1 MSDELF
7 SEATITSWTIPRVNA
22 DSLTLDVA
30 VGQVITIV
38 GANGTGKSALATHL
52 AAKAPRDKIHRVL
65 AQRKIWFANSGPNI
79 SASRREELTETIGYS
94 NSSSD
99 SRFMDHADAQRTDIA
114 LFDLLGK
121 IAAEDHRIAELSQTE
136 RRSPEEID
144 EIIGTRLFDVLNS
157 VLEKAG
163 LVIQVKT
170 TDRQTFNAF
179 HRELGIEYPIAQMS
193 DGERSAL
200 LLAAEI
206 LVAPENCI
214 ILLDE
219 PERHLHRSI
228 SAGLVEALIDARAG
242 CSFVVLTH
250 DLDLA
255 LGLSTRPGMVLAAL
269 GVEWSEN
276 APSGWDVE
284 ELTPEANLTEAA
296 RRAILGGRRRILFIE
311 GTASS
316 LDYALYRL
324 LFPEWTLSASGNCE
338 WVIRSVEGIQKTKN
352 HHWVHAA
359 GIVDGDGRSE
369 QEREALK
376 SKGVHPIK
384 VSEVESLYYMPAV
397 LEAVATK
404 IAELEGVDVENRV
417 SEAKAAGITALAA
430 NQGLDRIAKK
440 LATDEVWRNLVTAVP
455 SEITGPMITFQ
466 LSSPYAEIKAKL
478 EQFYTDNNY
487 EELVRLA
494 SIRDSAFRDKVT
506 TALGASSKEQYQG
519 IARRVIAQT
528 PQLIA
533 DLRHEVADLS
543 IDDID
548 H

>member
-1 MSDELF
+1 MSDELL
-7 SEATITSWTIPRVNA
+7 SEATITSWTIPRVNGDPLNFDA
-22 DSLTLDVA
+22 A

-52 AAKAPRDKIHRVL
+52 AATAPRDKIHRVL

-79 SASRREELTETIGYS
+79 SASRREQLTGTIEHW
-94 NSSSD
+94 NISSD

-121 IAAEDHRIAELSQTE
+121 ISAEDHRIAELSQTE

-206 LVAPENCI
+206 LVAPDNCI

-228 SAGLVEALIDARAG
+228 SAGLVEALVDARAD

-276 APSGWDVE
+276 VPVRWDVK
-284 ELTPEANLTEAA
+284 ELTTEANLTEAA

-316 LDYALYRL
+316 LDYALYSL

-338 WVIRSVEGIQKTKN
+338 WVIRSVEGIRNTKN
-352 HHWVHAA
+352 HHWVYAA

-404 IAELEGVDVENRV
+404 LAELDGGNVENRV
-417 SEAKAAGITALAA
+417 SAAKAAGVTALAA
-430 NQGLDRIAKK
+430 NQGLHRIAKK
-440 LATDEVWRNLVTAVP
+440 LATDEVWRNLVTTVP
-455 SEITGPMITFQ
+455 SEITDPVITFS
-466 LSSPYAEIKAKL
+466 LPSTYTEIKAKL
-478 EQFYTDNNY
+478 EKFCTNNNY

-506 TALGASSKEQYQG
+506 TALGASSKEQYQNV
-519 IARRVIAQT
+519 ARRVIAQT
-528 PQLIA
+528 PKLIA
-533 DLRHEVADLS
+533 DLRHEVADLI